1 MNKNLPSEILRYCNV
16 SLDTVQVNKEL
27 LTLTLKE
34 ATMASILEQ
43 VWEYKK
49 FSELTP
55 TAAEKAIKQTT
66 LFSLEVPWGPLQQ
79 KTFFIWM
86 AA

>member
-1 MNKNLPSEILRYCNV
+1 
-16 SLDTVQVNKEL
+16 
-27 LTLTLKE
+27 
-34 ATMASILEQ
+34 MASILEQ

-66 LFSLEVPWGPLQQ
+66 LFSSEVPWGKSMDPTSIENLFHSDGSLTSLNISDRDTRYPLLM
-79 KTFFIWM
+79 I
-86 AA
+86 

>member
-1 MNKNLPSEILRYCNV
+1 
-16 SLDTVQVNKEL
+16 
-27 LTLTLKE
+27 
-34 ATMASILEQ
+34 MASILEQ

-66 LFSLEVPWGPLQQ
+66 LFSLEVPWGKSMDPASIENLFHPDGSLTRLTISDRDTRYPPLM
-79 KTFFIWM
+79 I
-86 AA
+86 

>member
-1 MNKNLPSEILRYCNV
+1 
-16 SLDTVQVNKEL
+16 
-27 LTLTLKE
+27 
-34 ATMASILEQ
+34 MASILEQ

-66 LFSLEVPWGPLQQ
+66 IYSFIFLFRRNNSQGKL
-79 KTFFIWM
+79 
-86 AA
+86 